1 MYEIAY
7 YFNFHTIV
15 GVGGERE
22 FECQA
27 FATVLNTLIPR
38 SKVD

>member
-1 MYEIAY
+1 MCEIAY

-15 GVGGERE
+15 GVGGRE

-27 FATVLNTLIPR
+27 FATVLNTLIP
-38 SKVD
+38 SGAD